1 MHIATNLDQP
11 DLAVAT
17 GPSRLWIMP
26 REMPLRKCRERG
38 SGEDS
43 LSDKSCSERD
53 ISDDRSLAQRQFR
66 LKGTLRLL

>member
-1 MHIATNLDQP
+1 
-11 DLAVAT
+11 
-17 GPSRLWIMP
+17 MP